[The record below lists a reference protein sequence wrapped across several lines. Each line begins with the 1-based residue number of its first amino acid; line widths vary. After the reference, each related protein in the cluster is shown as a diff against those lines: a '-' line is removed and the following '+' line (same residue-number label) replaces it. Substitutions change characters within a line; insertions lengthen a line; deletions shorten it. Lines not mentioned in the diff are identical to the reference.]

1 MIASLKGKVILKKQD
16 FIILNVAGVG
26 YKITCPS
33 FILEKIKKEDD
44 LHLFTHLY
52 FSQERIA
59 LYGFLRH
66 DELEFFEMLI
76 SISGIGPKAALG
88 ILALAPVRALKDAIA
103 QEDVS
108 LLTKVSGIGKKT
120 AERVILELKSKI
132 KMDIGGVK
140 GTSSLSQAIDALLGL
155 GYTISQA
162 REALS
167 KIPKSA
173 DSIEEKVRE
182 ALKQL

>member
-1 MIASLKGKVILKKQD
+1 MIASLRGKIILKKQD
-16 FIILNVAGVG
+16 FIILEVDGVG
-26 YKITCPS
+26 YKLICAP
-33 FILEKIKKEDD
+33 FVLGEVKVGDD
-44 LHLFTHLY
+44 FRLFTHLY

-59 LYGFLRH
+59 LYGFLKH
-66 DELEFFEMLI
+66 NELEFFEMLI

-88 ILALAPVRALKDAIA
+88 ILALAPVKTLRNAIA

-120 AERVILELKSKI
+120 AERIVLELKSKI
-132 KMDIGGVK
+132 KMDVGETK
-140 GTSSLSQAIDALLGL
+140 GASGLSQVIDALSGL
-155 GYTISQA
+155 GFSLSQA

-173 DSIEEKVRE
+173 QTVEEKVKE

>member
-16 FIILNVAGVG
+16 FIILEVAGIGFKVICASFVLENLKVG
-26 YKITCPS
+26 GS
-33 FILEKIKKEDD
+33 

-59 LYGFLRH
+59 LYGFLKE

-88 ILALAPVRALKDAIA
+88 ILALAPVKTLRNAIA

-120 AERVILELKSKI
+120 AERVVLELKSKI
-132 KMDIGGVK
+132 KMDVGETK
-140 GTSSLSQAIDALLGL
+140 GTSGLSQAIDALLGL
-155 GYTISQA
+155 GYTLSET

-167 KIPKSA
+167 KIPESA
-173 DSIEEKVRE
+173 KTVEEKVRE

>member
-16 FIILNVAGVG
+16 FIILDVAGVG

-59 LYGFLRH
+59 LYGFLKH

-132 KMDIGGVK
+132 KMDVGGMK
-140 GTSSLSQAIDALLGL
+140 GTSGLSQAIDALLGL
-155 GYTISQA
+155 GYTVSQA

-173 DSIEEKVRE
+173 DSVEEKVRE